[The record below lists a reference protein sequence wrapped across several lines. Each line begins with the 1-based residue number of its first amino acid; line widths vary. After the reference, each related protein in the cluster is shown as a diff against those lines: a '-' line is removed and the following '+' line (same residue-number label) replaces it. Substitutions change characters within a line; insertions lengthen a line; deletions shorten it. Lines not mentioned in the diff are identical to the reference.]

1 MLGKQKQIPLYS
13 QLTKAL
19 QKYINNNLKFGD
31 KLPSEKE
38 IGEMYSVSRT
48 TVRLAMDELEKCG
61 LIYRLQG
68 KGSFVSDFVSNSLN
82 SFGVIDERTFFTA
95 EYKTECSFKKSLY
108 GLTSIL
114 PNNIQEVFN
123 EIDFIRIQYIIYL
136 ENIPILLVDYYLN
149 QNIFGEISYEN
160 LEKKFIDKICQ
171 EKDVSL
177 KRITE
182 DYTIVLS
189 YQELSDK
196 LNLNNNTPLLCINKS
211 FYDINNELAVIV
223 SKHIVTNR
231 FKYKNFLE
239 IQ

>member
-19 QKYINNNLKFGD
+19 KKYIESNLDFGD

-48 TVRLAMDELEKCG
+48 TVRLAMEELEKCG
-61 LIYRLQG
+61 MIYRLQG
-68 KGSFVSDFVSNSLN
+68 KGSFVSDFSSNSLN
-82 SFGVIDERTFFTA
+82 SFNLIDERTFFTT
-95 EYKTECSFKKSLY
+95 EYKTESSFKKSLY

-123 EIDFIRIQYIIYL
+123 EIEFIRIQYIICL
-136 ENIPILLVDYYLN
+136 ENIPVLLVDYYLN
-149 QNIFGEISYEN
+149 QNIFNDISYEN
-160 LEKKFIDKICQ
+160 LEKEFIDKICQ
-171 EKDVSL
+171 NKNIVL

-182 DYTIVLS
+182 DYNIVLS

-196 LNLNNNTPLLCINKS
+196 LNLNNNTPLLCINKN
-211 FYDINNELAVIV
+211 FYDINNELIIIV
-223 SKHIVTNR
+223 SKHIVTER

-239 IQ
+239 I

>member
-19 QKYINNNLKFGD
+19 KKYIESNLDFGD

-48 TVRLAMDELEKCG
+48 TVRLAMEELEKCG
-61 LIYRLQG
+61 MIYRLQG
-68 KGSFVSDFVSNSLN
+68 KGSFVSDFSSNSLN
-82 SFGVIDERTFFTA
+82 SFNLIDERTFFTT
-95 EYKTECSFKKSLY
+95 EYKTESSFKKSLY

-123 EIDFIRIQYIIYL
+123 EIEFIRIQYIICL
-136 ENIPILLVDYYLN
+136 ENIPVLLVDYYLN
-149 QNIFGEISYEN
+149 QNIFNDISYED
-160 LEKKFIDKICQ
+160 LEKEFIDKICQ
-171 EKDVSL
+171 NKNIVL

-182 DYTIVLS
+182 DYNIVLS

-196 LNLNNNTPLLCINKS
+196 LNLNNNTPLLCINKN
-211 FYDINNELAVIV
+211 FYDVNNELIIIV
-223 SKHIVTNR
+223 SKHIVTER

-239 IQ
+239 I

>member
-19 QKYINNNLKFGD
+19 KKYIESNLDFGD

-48 TVRLAMDELEKCG
+48 TVRLAMEELEKCG
-61 LIYRLQG
+61 MIYRLQG
-68 KGSFVSDFVSNSLN
+68 KGSFVSDFSSNSLN
-82 SFGVIDERTFFTA
+82 SFNLIDERTFFTT
-95 EYKTECSFKKSLY
+95 EYKTESSFKKSLY

-123 EIDFIRIQYIIYL
+123 EIEFIRIQYIICL
-136 ENIPILLVDYYLN
+136 ENIPVLLVDYYLN
-149 QNIFGEISYEN
+149 QNIFNDISYEN
-160 LEKKFIDKICQ
+160 LEKEFIDKICQ
-171 EKDVSL
+171 NKNIVL

-182 DYTIVLS
+182 DYNIVLS

-196 LNLNNNTPLLCINKS
+196 LNLNNNTPLLCINKN
-211 FYDINNELAVIV
+211 FYDVNNELIIIV
-223 SKHIVTNR
+223 SKHIVTER

-239 IQ
+239 I